1 MDDRYIK
8 LSFKNAKL
16 FPKNIKTKDFVTNL
30 TVNNKGKFILKHS
43 KRAEKINS
51 CFKEPI
57 TVHQVSNM
65 LHTLIGERPFPSFK
79 TVFHSRNEEVFELA
93 NNSFIK
99 ITSPK
104 INKKVNGEIVETF
117 IEETIML
124 NKASWNSWSKPK
136 VIHWFKIKKLLG
148 NNFDKF
154 IELLN
159 ENLEYNATTKP
170 FEELI
175 NIYSVYG
182 SKLDKTI
189 SFLKEINKTP
199 IINFLT
205 KLEPDRSEITRNSLL
220 GETIVSG
227 IDKVY
232 VLDGE
237 ILVPFEQSFV
247 DKLVKTRTRILDGG
261 FVKIEGFYYLDEL
274 EDTSS
279 FIKLSEISDEKY

>member
-1 MDDRYIK
+1 MDDKYIK
-8 LSFKNAKL
+8 ISFKNAKL
-16 FPKNIKTKDFVTNL
+16 FPKNIKTKDVVTNL
-30 TVNNKGKFILKHS
+30 TIDNKGKFILKHS

-57 TVHQVSNM
+57 TVHQISNM
-65 LHTLIGERPFPSFK
+65 LHTLIGERPVPSFK
-79 TVFHSRNEEVFELA
+79 KVFYSRNEEIFKLA

-99 ITSPK
+99 INSPK
-104 INKKVNGEIVETF
+104 TTKTVNGELIETF
-117 IEETIML
+117 INETITTD
-124 NKASWNSWSKPK
+124 KASWNSWSKPK
-136 VIHWFKIKKLLG
+136 VIHWFKIQKFLG
-148 NNFDKF
+148 ENFDTF
-154 IELLN
+154 IGLLS
-159 ENLEYNATTKP
+159 EVLDYNATTKP
-170 FEELI
+170 FEELV
-175 NIYSVYG
+175 NIYSIYG

-189 SFLKEINKTP
+189 SFLKEINRTP

-205 KLEPDRSEITRNSLL
+205 KLESDRSEITKNGLL

-227 IDKVY
+227 IENVY

-247 DKLVKTRTRILDGG
+247 DKLVKTRTKILDGG